1 MNKLLQFESFQDFIV
16 RFYTA
21 HNDYYVGCDTLID
34 AIDVRDLF
42 CDVGIEAEVGY
53 IEQKFIPYE
62 DQKSI

>member
-1 MNKLLQFESFQDFIV
+1 MNKLLQFESFQDYIV

-42 CDVGIEAEVGY
+42 CDG
-53 IEQKFIPYE
+53 
-62 DQKSI
+62 